1 MKNYNLNRKIVDLVN
16 LLEEIMEENSKLKD
30 EIRKKD
36 EAINVLK
43 GKLEKLERR
52 LIEITKRIKDYIE
65 LVESGKL

>member
-16 LLEEIMEENSKLKD
+16 LLEEIIEENSKLKD
-30 EIRKKD
+30 EIRRKD